1 MSVMEE
7 ALTSWQIKKES
18 PRSYC
23 QLHQAKDREVDD
35 SGESRGER
43 AAVFW
48 SSTKA

>member
-1 MSVMEE
+1 M
-7 ALTSWQIKKES
+7 SWQIKKES
-18 PRSYC
+18 LRSYC
-23 QLHQAKDREVDD
+23 QLHQAEDREVDD